1 VTARAKRPTSKPPPP
16 HPRERDSLEE
26 LPTEV
31 YQPAL
36 LAKQEAAKRMV
47 SPSIQAISMKTPA
60 AEKLAVDYMR
70 AEPEP
75 VLKRPKLRSIA
86 EVTPPSGI
94 PRIDNIGYIAP
105 PRDPVEV
112 RGRRVREVMVLASV
126 SVIIASVVALAI
138 WFLAR

>member
-1 VTARAKRPTSKPPPP
+1 
-16 HPRERDSLEE
+16 
-26 LPTEV
+26 
-31 YQPAL
+31 
-36 LAKQEAAKRMV
+36 MV